1 VFDHYGDIGSGE
13 SSDKGLF
20 YHGTRFLSRLI
31 FQMWNARPLLLSS
44 TVKADNSLFTADLS
58 NADVSRDNHVEIH
71 RGTLHV
77 LRSRVLYDAACFE
90 KFDISNFG
98 ATPIKIPLTLEF
110 AADFADI
117 FEVRGMQREQKGR
130 QFPPQTRDGRIL
142 LSYQGIDGVLRETS
156 IEFEPNAMDVQEDGD
171 GIRLYFEKELDP
183 GDKTELLL
191 RIRCAPSSQPQG
203 LHYDQALKSVK
214 HELARAEEM
223 IPPITSPNSRFTD
236 WMKRSSA
243 DVHMMIA
250 GNPEEHFPY
259 AGVPWFSTVFGRD
272 GIVTALEMLW
282 ASPWIAKGVLQFLA
296 ETQAAELRPEI
307 EAEPGKILHEMRGG
321 EMAALKEV
329 PFGKYYGSVDSTPL
343 FVMLAGA
350 YLDRTADI
358 EFVRHLWPHIHLALK
373 WMDEYGDCDGDGFI
387 EYAQHSRKG
396 LVQQGWKDSND
407 SVFHADGTLA
417 KAPIALCEVQGYVY
431 AAKLAAARISHSMGD
446 HETSNRL
453 HAEADQLQTRFNDA
467 FWCDDLSVYALA
479 LDGDKAPCRVRTSN
493 AGQCLYTGI
502 APPVI
507 AARLSREM
515 LHPDFFNG
523 WGVRTVAAGE
533 ARYNPLS
540 YHNGS
545 VWPHDNALIASGM
558 ASYGFKELAGQILLA
573 LLDVSA
579 TVDLRRLPEL
589 FCGLERRPGEGPTLY
604 PVACSPQTWAAAA
617 SFLLVQ
623 ACLGISVH
631 GGEKKIILDQPYLP
645 EGIPQLL
652 IKDLRSGDAS
662 VDLQLERSHDSV
674 SLRVLGQRGKMEIVM
689 K

>member
-1 VFDHYGDIGSGE
+1 
-13 SSDKGLF
+13 
-20 YHGTRFLSRLI
+20 
-31 FQMWNARPLLLSS
+31 
-44 TVKADNSLFTADLS
+44 
-58 NADVSRDNHVEIH
+58 
-71 RGTLHV
+71 
-77 LRSRVLYDAACFE
+77 
-90 KFDISNFG
+90 
-98 ATPIKIPLTLEF
+98 
-110 AADFADI
+110 
-117 FEVRGMQREQKGR
+117 
-130 QFPPQTRDGRIL
+130 
-142 LSYQGIDGVLRETS
+142 
-156 IEFEPNAMDVQEDGD
+156 
-171 GIRLYFEKELDP
+171 
-183 GDKTELLL
+183 
-191 RIRCAPSSQPQG
+191 
-203 LHYDQALKSVK
+203 
-214 HELARAEEM
+214 
-223 IPPITSPNSRFTD
+223 
-236 WMKRSSA
+236 
-243 DVHMMIA
+243 
-250 GNPEEHFPY
+250 
-259 AGVPWFSTVFGRD
+259 
-272 GIVTALEMLW
+272 
-282 ASPWIAKGVLQFLA
+282 
-296 ETQAAELRPEI
+296 
-307 EAEPGKILHEMRGG
+307 
-321 EMAALKEV
+321 
-329 PFGKYYGSVDSTPL
+329 
-343 FVMLAGA
+343 
-350 YLDRTADI
+350 
-358 EFVRHLWPHIHLALK
+358 
-373 WMDEYGDCDGDGFI
+373 
-387 EYAQHSRKG
+387 
-396 LVQQGWKDSND
+396 D